1 MGPVRV
7 LKVRVRRRGVSVS
20 MRRSPVVAGCLGLV
34 AVAVV
39 AASGSPARGI
49 SLRPA
54 AVVARFDPVSV
65 TFVSLDR
72 GWVLGTAR
80 CSTAG
85 GCLALRET
93 ADGGH
98 SWSERPL
105 PASLVTAVDE
115 SRARGVSNDLAE
127 NPAAQ
132 LNVRFADPRDGWIY
146 GGLIVP
152 STVRSGG
159 RSVAIKAILWSTH
172 DGGLTWRTQPLRGL
186 DSQNQI
192 IFDLEAAAG
201 RAYLMQTNTANGVTV
216 KSSRVSRDSWDASNT
231 VTLGSPAGG
240 GEQSGAFVLAG
251 SSGWLVE
258 GNDRGTTGSAR
269 LASDGKWVSWTPPCA
284 AVGHSFAIPAA
295 STPENL
301 VAACVMGGFAYPLSK
316 SAPPGATLGSSWLY
330 LSDDGGRTFTAG
342 PELGGPAYS
351 SGGILASPSP
361 GVIVMGHVDQNG
373 QQNVIAS
380 FDGGVK
386 WTVVYRGPA
395 LFLGFTSPSQGVAI
409 MRSTNAT
416 NTMIMSF
423 DGGHHWAPVTL

>member
-65 TFVSLDR
+65 TFVSVDR
-72 GWVLGTAR
+72 GWVLGTAP

-115 SRARGVSNDLAE
+115 SRSRGVSNDLAE

-152 STVRSGG
+152 STSGSG
-159 RSVAIKAILWSTH
+159 VRSVAIKAILWSTH
-172 DGGLTWRTQPLRGL
+172 DGGLVWRKQPLRGL

-201 RAYLMQTNTANGVTV
+201 RAYLMQSNTANGVTV
-216 KSSRVSRDSWDASNT
+216 KSSPVSRDSWDASNT

-269 LASDGKWVSWTPPCA
+269 LASDGRWVSWTPPCA
-284 AVGHSFAIPAA
+284 SVGHSFAIPAA

-301 VAACVMGGFAYPLSK
+301 VAVCVMGGFAYPLSK

-342 PELGGPAYS
+342 PELGGPAYG
-351 SGGILASPSP
+351 SGGVLASPSP
-361 GVIVMGHVDQNG
+361 GVIVMGHADQNG

-380 FDGGVK
+380 FDSGVK
-386 WTVVYRGPA
+386 WTVVYRGQA
-395 LFLGFTSPSQGVAI
+395 LFLGFTSSRQGVAVV
-409 MRSTNAT
+409 RSANAT